1 MVYIFVALLAVLL
14 LLMALMYRYNR
25 MHQSSTG
32 NSSDPADQMKP
43 TLIDREGHS
52 HVPTAG
58 AAWDEITPT
67 VVGGSIMI
75 VDDQAMIRVLLMEVF
90 AAIGLEVYEAG
101 DGAEAIHQ
109 FEQKPVDLV
118 LMDLKMPEMNGI
130 EALLRLRRIKPDL
143 IAVMISAY
151 GEPVDIENAERLGV
165 TQFFN
170 KPFDIDELKN
180 HVLNQLQ
187 VARALNPVRLR

>member
-14 LLMALMYRYNR
+14 ILMALMYRYNR
-25 MHQSSTG
+25 LHQAGTSTE
-32 NSSDPADQMKP
+32 PADHKKP
-43 TLIDREGHS
+43 ALANKGDYS
-52 HVPTAG
+52 NVPTVG
-58 AAWDEITPT
+58 GSWDEMTPS

-170 KPFDIDELKN
+170 KPFDIDELKK
-180 HVLNQLQ
+180 HVLNQLKI
-187 VARALNPVRLR
+187 ARSLNAVRLR